1 MFYTFSRPGS
11 YKTIA
16 EFLLAEENRKKI
28 ARNIKNYSIAPPY
41 SICLVILY
49 RTARNVWDTSLTTSI

>member
-49 RTARNVWDTSLTTSI
+49 RTARNV